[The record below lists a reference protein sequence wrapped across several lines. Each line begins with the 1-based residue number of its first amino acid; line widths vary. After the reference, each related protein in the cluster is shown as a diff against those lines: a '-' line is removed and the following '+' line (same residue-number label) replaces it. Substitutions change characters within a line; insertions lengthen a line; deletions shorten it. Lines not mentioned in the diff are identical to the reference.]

1 MSCLV
6 RSPYS
11 SGPQRRRLGAT
22 ERRHRQPYL
31 EHQEP
36 AALPSTATHHTF
48 HPRLLHGR
56 RRDELSMKVA
66 ADLFKNPAAGGAV
79 QDPVAGGAVDL
90 PTASSSPPP
99 RPLSPVSKADR
110 RVSTVLRSLQIS
122 EPSSHLC
129 SPISALSDLTL
140 HAFCTFAS
148 PPCRLI

>member
-1 MSCLV
+1 MGIYS
-6 RSPYS
+6 SPS
-11 SGPQRRRLGAT
+11 FASGLHRNVCQARWASAGLPAKPAMTCELETSWCCGALALPSGPQRRRLGAT

-79 QDPVAGGAVDL
+79 QDPVAGGASRRSIDSLL
-90 PTASSSPPP
+90 P
-99 RPLSPVSKADR
+99 
-110 RVSTVLRSLQIS
+110 
-122 EPSSHLC
+122 
-129 SPISALSDLTL
+129 
-140 HAFCTFAS
+140 FAGE
-148 PPCRLI
+148 